1 MTELS
6 DQTGQLIIT
15 ADDWGYSPRYDAGI
29 EEAARAG
36 AVDAVSVLALRPAS
50 DPQPLLDCGVEIGLH
65 LELPERRGRR
75 EVLDAPR
82 RQVEAFGH
90 LFGAPPDYIDGH
102 HHCHAALPLATAAE
116 DLALEL
122 RVPMRAVGEDHRFR
136 LEERRIPSPD
146 RLVGRMH
153 EDEPALPQLLIEAI
167 EEEAMPW
174 GTTEWAVHP
183 GHRDPD
189 GDSSYDSGREEDLA
203 QLLRLKDDQTLSS
216 ARATHRV
223 ALGGAAAR

>member
-6 DQTGQLIIT
+6 GRAGQLIIT
-15 ADDWGYSPRYDAGI
+15 ADDWGYSPRYNAGI
-29 EEAARAG
+29 EEAVRAG

-50 DPQPLLDCGVEIGLH
+50 EPEPLLGCGVEIGLH
-65 LELPERRGRR
+65 LELPERNGRR

-82 RQVEAFGH
+82 RQAEAFGR

-102 HHCHAALPLATAAE
+102 HHCHATLPLATAAE

-146 RLVGRMH
+146 RLIGRM
-153 EDEPALPQLLIEAI
+153 DEGESALPQLLLEAI
-167 EEEAMPW
+167 EEESMPW

-183 GHRDPD
+183 GHSDPN
-189 GDSSYDSGREEDLA
+189 GDSTYDSGREEDLA
-203 QLLRLKDDQTLSS
+203 LLLRLKDDQTLAG

-223 ALGGAAAR
+223 ALGGAAAS